1 MNTAVVQ
8 TKKNNG
14 LIALLGFTAA
24 LLVVGVL
31 THANATIGI
40 GDRLAFFA
48 LVVIG
53 MTMCSLGG
61 ITQAVAHGWWHPLS
75 IVGYIIGTLALLLA
89 AAVWFNIPVPMIATE
104 RDALIALAVMM
115 LVKLGVARLYR

>member
-8 TKKNNG
+8 TKRNNG
-14 LIALLGFTAA
+14 LSALLGILAA
-24 LLVVGVL
+24 LLVVGAL
-31 THANATIGI
+31 THANAAIGI

-53 MTMCSLGG
+53 MTMCSLSG

-75 IVGYIIGTLALLLA
+75 IVGYVVGTLALLLA
-89 AAVWFNIPVPMIATE
+89 AAVWFNVPLPMITTE
-104 RDALIALAVMM
+104 RDALIALTVVL